1 MRAFWTKERLP
12 LVATIVVCLML
23 YVAAGLNFPGFFSLR
38 VAINF
43 LDDNAF
49 LGVIA
54 VGLTF
59 VIITGGIDLSVG
71 SVAGAS
77 SILTAVLIHRSGL
90 HPVVAMLGGVGFGLG
105 LGLIQGFLIA
115 RFKLAPFLVTLGGL
129 FFARGVAL
137 AISRESV
144 QIDHALVGTLASEG
158 LRFGKGV
165 TLTWNGITFVLFVV
179 LGIFLARQTRFG
191 RTVYAIGGNPTSV
204 GTMGLPVTATLIKV
218 YGLSGL
224 CAGLGGVLFATYT
237 SSGNALSG
245 TGLELDAIAAVVIGG
260 TLLSGGYGSVVG
272 TLFGVITLGIIQTA
286 ITFQG
291 TLSSWWSKIVIGGLL
306 LMFVLIQKGIER
318 TGRAV

>member
-1 MRAFWTKERLP
+1 MKALWTKERLP
-12 LVATIVVCLML
+12 IIATVVVCLLL
-23 YVAAGLNFPGFFSLR
+23 YIAAGLAFPGFFSLR
-38 VAINF
+38 VGVNF

-77 SILTAVLIHRSGL
+77 SILTAVLIHRSGM
-90 HPVVAMLGGVGFGLG
+90 HPVLAMFGGIGFGLV
-105 LGLIQGFLIA
+105 LGLLQGLLIA

-144 QIDHALVGTLASEG
+144 QIEHPLVSTLASEG
-158 LRFGKGV
+158 LKFSKGV
-165 TLTWNGITFVLFVV
+165 TLTWNGIVFVLFVV
-179 LGIFLARQTRFG
+179 LGVFLARQTRFG

-204 GTMGLPVTATLIKV
+204 GTMGLPVTATLVKV
-218 YGLSGL
+218 YAFSGF
-224 CAGLGGVLFATYT
+224 CAGLGGVIFATYT
-237 SSGNALSG
+237 ASGNALSG

-260 TLLSGGYGSVVG
+260 TLLSGGYGSVIG
-272 TLFGVITLGIIQTA
+272 TLFGVITLGIITTA

-306 LMFVLIQKGIER
+306 LLFVLIQKGIEK
-318 TGRAV
+318 TGR

>member
-1 MRAFWTKERLP
+1 MRALWTKERLP
-12 LVATIVVCLML
+12 LIATITVCLLL
-23 YVAAGLNFPGFFSLR
+23 YVAAGLTFPGFFSLR
-38 VAINF
+38 VAVNF

-77 SILTAVLIHRSGL
+77 SILTAMLIHRSGSQPL
-90 HPVVAMLGGVGFGLG
+90 VAMAAGAGFGLG
-105 LGLIQGFLIA
+105 LGLVQGFLIA

-144 QIDHALVGTLASEG
+144 QIDHPWVSTLASEG
-158 LRFGKGV
+158 IRFGKGV
-165 TLTWNGITFVLFVV
+165 TLTWNGIVFVLFVV
-179 LGIFLARQTRFG
+179 VGIFLARQTRFG

-204 GTMGLPVTATLIKV
+204 GTMGLPVTATLIRV

-306 LMFVLIQKGIER
+306 LLFVLIQKGIER

>member
-1 MRAFWTKERLP
+1 MRVIWTKERLP
-12 LVATIVVCLML
+12 ILATVVVCILL
-23 YVAAGLNFPGFFSLR
+23 YVAAGLAFPGFFSLR
-38 VAINF
+38 VAVNF

-71 SVAGAS
+71 SVAGAT
-77 SILTAVLIHRSGL
+77 SIMTAVLIHRSGM
-90 HPVVAMLGGVGFGLG
+90 HPVLAMAMAIAFGLF
-105 LGLIQGFLIA
+105 LGVAQGFLIA

-144 QIDHALVGTLASEG
+144 QIDHPLVSTIASEG
-158 LRFGKGV
+158 LKFGKGV
-165 TLTWNGITFVLFVV
+165 TLTWNGIVFVLFVA
-179 LGIFLARQTRFG
+179 LGVFLARQTRFG
-191 RTVYAIGGNPTSV
+191 RTIYAIGGNPTSV
-204 GTMGLPVTATLIKV
+204 STMGLPVSSTLVRV
-218 YGLSGL
+218 YAFSGF
-224 CAGLGGVLFATYT
+224 CAGLGGVIFATYT

-260 TLLSGGYGSVVG
+260 TLLSGGYGSVIG
-272 TLFGVITLGIIQTA
+272 TLFGVITLGIITTA

-306 LMFVLIQKGIER
+306 LLFVLIQKGIEK
-318 TGRAV
+318 TGR

>member
-1 MRAFWTKERLP
+1 MKALWTKERLP
-12 LVATIVVCLML
+12 ILATIVVCVLL
-23 YVAAGLNFPGFFSLR
+23 YVASGLAFPGFFSLR
-38 VAINF
+38 VAVNF

-77 SILTAVLIHRSGL
+77 SILTAVLIHRSGM
-90 HPVVAMLGGVGFGLG
+90 HPISAMLGGIAFGLA
-105 LGLIQGFLIA
+105 LGLSQGILIA
-115 RFKLAPFLVTLGGL
+115 KFRLAPFLVTLGGL
-129 FFARGVAL
+129 FFARGVGL

-144 QIDHALVGTLASEG
+144 QIDHPLVSTLASEG
-158 LRFGKGV
+158 FKFGKGV
-165 TLTWNGITFVLFVV
+165 TLTWNGIVFVLFVV
-179 LGIFLARQTRFG
+179 LGVFLARQTRFG
-191 RTVYAIGGNPTSV
+191 RTIYAIGGNPTSV
-204 GTMGLPVTATLIKV
+204 GTMGLPVASTLIKT
-218 YGLSGL
+218 YAFSGF
-224 CAGLGGVLFATYT
+224 CAGLGGVIFATYT

-272 TLFGVITLGIIQTA
+272 TLFGVITLGIISTA

-306 LMFVLIQKGIER
+306 LLFVLIQKGIEK
-318 TGRAV
+318 TGR

>member
-1 MRAFWTKERLP
+1 VKALWTKERLP
-12 LVATIVVCLML
+12 IIATVVVCLLL
-23 YVAAGLNFPGFFSLR
+23 YIAAGLSFPGFFSLR
-38 VAINF
+38 VGVNF

-77 SILTAVLIHRSGL
+77 SILTAVLIHRSGM
-90 HPVVAMLGGVGFGLG
+90 HPVPAMLAGIGFGLV
-105 LGLIQGFLIA
+105 LGLLQGLLIA

-144 QIDHALVGTLASEG
+144 QIEHPLVSTLASEG
-158 LRFGKGV
+158 LKFSKGV
-165 TLTWNGITFVLFVV
+165 TLTWNGIVFVLFVV
-179 LGIFLARQTRFG
+179 LGVFLARQTRFG

-204 GTMGLPVTATLIKV
+204 GTMGLPVTATLVKV
-218 YGLSGL
+218 YAFSGF
-224 CAGLGGVLFATYT
+224 CAGLGGVIFATYT
-237 SSGNALSG
+237 ASGNALSG

-260 TLLSGGYGSVVG
+260 TLLSGGYGSVIG
-272 TLFGVITLGIIQTA
+272 TLFGVITLGIITTA

-306 LMFVLIQKGIER
+306 LMFVLIQKGIEK
-318 TGRAV
+318 TGR

>member
-1 MRAFWTKERLP
+1 MKGLLTKERLP
-12 LVATIVVCLML
+12 MLATVVVCVLL
-23 YVAAGLNFPGFFSLR
+23 YVASGMAFPGFFSPR
-38 VAINF
+38 VAVNF

-77 SILTAVLIHRSGL
+77 SILTAVLIHRHGV
-90 HPVVAMLGGVGFGLG
+90 HPAAAMAAGAGFGLV
-105 LGLIQGFLIA
+105 LGLVHGVLIA
-115 RFKLAPFLVTLGGL
+115 RFRLTPFLVTLGGL
-129 FFARGVAL
+129 FLARGVAL

-144 QIDHALVGTLASEG
+144 QIDDPLVATLASEG
-158 LRFGKGV
+158 IKFAKGV
-165 TLTWNGITFVLFVV
+165 TLTWNGIAFLLFVV
-179 LGIFLARQTRFG
+179 LGIVVARQTRFG

-204 GTMGLPVTATLIKV
+204 GAMGLPVTVTLVKV
-218 YGLSGL
+218 YACSGL
-224 CAGLGGVLFATYT
+224 CAGLGGVMFATYT
-237 SSGNALSG
+237 ASGNALSG

-260 TLLSGGYGSVVG
+260 TLLTGGYGSVVG
-272 TLFGVITLGIIQTA
+272 TLFGVLTLGIIQTA

-291 TLSSWWSKIVIGGLL
+291 TLSSWWSKIVIGALL

-318 TGRAV
+318 TGRE

>member
-1 MRAFWTKERLP
+1 MKALWTKERLP
-12 LVATIVVCLML
+12 LLATVVVCVLL
-23 YVAAGLNFPGFFSLR
+23 YVAAGMAFPGFFSLR
-38 VAINF
+38 VAVNF

-49 LGVIA
+49 IGVIA

-90 HPVVAMLGGVGFGLG
+90 HPVPAMGLGVGFGLL
-105 LGLIQGFLIA
+105 LGLIQGLLIA
-115 RFKLAPFLVTLGGL
+115 CFKLTPFLVTLGGL

-144 QIDHALVGTLASEG
+144 QIDHPLVSTLASDG
-158 LRFGKGV
+158 FKMAKGV
-165 TLTWNGITFVLFVV
+165 TLTWNGIVFILFVV
-179 LGIFLARQTRFG
+179 LGIILARQTRFG

-204 GTMGLPVTATLIKV
+204 GTMGLPVTATLVKV
-218 YGLSGL
+218 YALSGL
-224 CAGLGGVLFATYT
+224 CAGLGGVIFATYT
-237 SSGNALSG
+237 ASGNALSG

-260 TLLSGGYGSVVG
+260 TLLSGGYGSVLG

-291 TLSSWWSKIVIGGLL
+291 TLSSWWSKIVIGALL
-306 LMFVLIQKGIER
+306 LMFVLIQKGIEK
-318 TGRAV
+318 TGR